1 MKPKNTPKVSVVIP
15 NFNGYE
21 LLSNNLPSVIN
32 ASKNIKNNILEVI
45 VVDDGSTDQS
55 VSLLTS
61 KFKNDIK
68 LIKHTK
74 NRGFSAAVNTG
85 VRSSSG
91 DIICLLNTDVSPKV
105 DFMEKVIN
113 LFDDKQSLANG
124 IGEKVFA
131 VSLNEGA
138 YGPAKGYFD
147 GGYIQIGNK
156 KNTKDIELSFYVS
169 GGSGLFRKSIWQE
182 LGGLDEKLLS
192 PAYWEDIDICFRASK
207 RGYQNLWFKDAHV
220 THIHES
226 TVSKLPKKYI
236 EKIRERNQLLMLW
249 KNIHSSNLVKKHIT
263 AILKRSFQH
272 PGYLKV
278 ILSAL
283 LKLPLVLKARQ
294 KEIKESVVS
303 DEAVFQKYQ

>member
-1 MKPKNTPKVSVVIP
+1 MRVSIVIP
-15 NFNGYE
+15 NFNGKE
-21 LLSNNLPSVIN
+21 LLEKNLPKVIEAVN
-32 ASKNIKNNILEVI
+32 NPKNNIYELI
-45 VVDDGSTDQS
+45 IIDDGSTDES
-55 VSLLTS
+55 VAYLH
-61 KFKNDIK
+61 KNYKKEVK

-85 VRSSSG
+85 VRASSG
-91 DIICLLNTDVSPKV
+91 NILCLLNTDVSPKI
-105 DFMEKVIN
+105 DFIEKVAS
-113 LFDDKQSLANG
+113 LFDE
-124 IGEKVFA
+124 EKVFA
-131 VSLNEGA
+131 ISLNEGI
-138 YGPAKGYFD
+138 YGPARGYFEN
-147 GGYIQIGNK
+147 GYVQIGNK
-156 KNTKDIELSFYVS
+156 KSTKETELSFYVS
-169 GGSGLFRKSIWQE
+169 GGSGLFRKLIWQE

-192 PAYWEDIDICFRASK
+192 PAYWEDIDICFRAAK
-207 RGYQNLWFKDAHV
+207 RGYQNLWYKNAHV

-236 EKIRERNQLLMLW
+236 ARIRERNQLLMLW
-249 KNIHSSNLVKKHIT
+249 KNIHSSNLIKKHIT

>member
-1 MKPKNTPKVSVVIP
+1 MKLKNTPKVSVVIP

-55 VSLLTS
+55 VSILTS
-61 KFKNDIK
+61 KFKDDIK

-85 VRSSSG
+85 VRATSG
-91 DIICLLNTDVSPKV
+91 DFVVLLNNDVSPES
-105 DFMEKVIN
+105 DFLASAVK
-113 LFDDKQSLANG
+113 LFND
-124 IGEKVFA
+124 EKVFG
-131 VSLNEGA
+131 VTFHEKGIG
-138 YGPAKGYFD
+138 YAKGLFSE
-147 GGYIQIGNK
+147 GYIQQPSEIEVNK
-156 KNTKDIELSFYVS
+156 VVPSFYTN
-169 GGSGLFRKSIWQE
+169 GGSGIFRKSIWKE
-182 LGGLDEKLLS
+182 LGGLDERLLS
-192 PAYWEDIDICFRASK
+192 PYYWEDIDLSYRANK
-207 RGYQNLWFKDAHV
+207 RGYLNLWDPNAIVVHKHM
-220 THIHES
+220 S
-226 TVSKLPKKYI
+226 TISKLPKK
-236 EKIRERNQLLMLW
+236 KVNMTRERNQLLMLW
-249 KNIHSSNLVKKHIT
+249 KNIHSSNLIKKHIT